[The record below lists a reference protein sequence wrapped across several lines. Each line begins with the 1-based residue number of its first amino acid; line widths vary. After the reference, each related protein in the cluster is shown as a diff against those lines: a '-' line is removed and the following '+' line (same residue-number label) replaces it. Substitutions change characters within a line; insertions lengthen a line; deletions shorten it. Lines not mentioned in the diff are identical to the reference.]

1 MLLQSN
7 SICLIQQTENNS
19 TFTGVKTIETPA
31 KLTGERTETL
41 ITEVTFEEGKPVDV
55 NFDIRFEDGTMKYQ
69 ASLDG
74 KYGMDKVAKEPWHK
88 QSDLLEEAIKNNNFD
103 LNKITYSDEAGHT
116 DAVSGVSI
124 NVKPFIVAVQEVLDN
139 LEK

>member
-1 MLLQSN
+1 
-7 SICLIQQTENNS
+7 
-19 TFTGVKTIETPA
+19 
-31 KLTGERTETL
+31 
-41 ITEVTFEEGKPVDV
+41 
-55 NFDIRFEDGTMKYQ
+55 MKYQ

-88 QSDLLEEAIKNNNFD
+88 QSDLLEEAIKNKNFD